1 MTKLKDDT
9 AALDQCAKRLQFQA
23 RSVNDEM
30 DGGDKSYL
38 RRVVPIFT
46 ACSVFTT
53 PPPRLERATK
63 ADALTIT
70 YLSSTIFSKLRSRFH
85 DAVLVFFCLIV
96 TILCMSNSLLS
107 LLLNRVL
114 SLNPCSFIWYKAKMI
129 LRLLI

>member
-1 MTKLKDDT
+1 MTELKDDT
-9 AALDQCAKRLQFQA
+9 AVLDQCAKRLQFQA
-23 RSVNDEM
+23 RSVKDEM

-53 PPPRLERATK
+53 PLAPRLERATK

-85 DAVLVFFCLIV
+85 DAVLVCLIV

-107 LLLNRVL
+107 LLLNPLESVKL
-114 SLNPCSFIWYKAKMI
+114 KSV
-129 LRLLI
+129 

>member
-9 AALDQCAKRLQFQA
+9 AVLDQCAKRLQFQA
-23 RSVNDEM
+23 RSVKDEM

-53 PPPRLERATK
+53 PPRLERATK

-85 DAVLVFFCLIV
+85 DAVLVCLIV

-107 LLLNRVL
+107 LLLNPLECVKL
-114 SLNPCSFIWYKAKMI
+114 KSV
-129 LRLLI
+129 